1 MTMTDAQPTSQDR
14 EQAGGAS
21 TGNAIARSGFT
32 VAFIAFWGLFVV
44 VPVLGLLVWPFIRYE
59 NYAFV
64 FSPTTE
70 AIRTVLDSGRY
81 QVTLTTLRIAA
92 TITAI
97 ELLIALPFSIWLVR
111 SLRSNLARSLIL
123 AALAIPF
130 FLSLASRTIVWRAL
144 LGTTGPINGLLMHFG
159 LISEPL
165 DWLLFS
171 EFAVHLGLLG
181 PSFPTMV
188 FPIYLA
194 LTLIDDELFE
204 AAADLGASPVRIF
217 LDVILPLA
225 APGILA
231 GIIFTF
237 VPMLGETVVPALLG
251 GGHVSMLGGSI
262 NSLIGVLNYPVASA
276 HGLIVLCIL
285 NVLLVALRALG
296 RSKVSL
302 ASAFAEMRK

>member
-1 MTMTDAQPTSQDR
+1 MKMMDAKAIGPDKKQTES
-14 EQAGGAS
+14 AS
-21 TGNAIARSGFT
+21 GNMIARSGFT
-32 VAFIAFWGLFVV
+32 AAFIAFWSLFVI
-44 VPVLGLLVWPFIRYE
+44 VPVLGLLIWPFIRYE
-59 NYAFV
+59 NYAFI

-92 TITAI
+92 TITVI

-111 SLRSNLARSLIL
+111 GLRSNLARSLIL

-144 LGTTGPINGLLMHFG
+144 LGTTGPVNTVLMQFG
-159 LISEPL
+159 LVSEPL

-204 AAADLGASPVRIF
+204 AAADLGASPIRMF

-276 HGLIVLCIL
+276 LGLIVLCIL
-285 NVLLVALRALG
+285 ILLLVILRGLG
-296 RSKVSL
+296 RGRISL

>member
-204 AAADLGASPVRIF
+204 AAADLGASPIRIF

-276 HGLIVLCIL
+276 LGLIVLCIL
-285 NVLLVALRALG
+285 TVLLVALRALG

>member
-276 HGLIVLCIL
+276 LGLIVLCIL
-285 NVLLVALRALG
+285 TVLLVALRALG